1 MNPPDAVELPW
12 PPDTLGREADTGMV
26 GTEMLA
32 PLDTDDWLLF
42 ENDEGKLVG
51 GRGRQMSA
59 GDILKQSQAV
69 KKELVIYLPVI

>member
-12 PPDTLGREADTGMV
+12 PADTLGREADTEMV

-32 PLDTDDWLLF
+32 VPDAEDWLLL

-51 GRGRQMSA
+51 GR
-59 GDILKQSQAV
+59 
-69 KKELVIYLPVI
+69 